1 MSAYEFP
8 SPVAMAKYE
17 MDAMMVMKAVTTWK
31 SRFCYGAISIAQD
44 CVILVGDTYNWDS
57 E

>member
-1 MSAYEFP
+1 
-8 SPVAMAKYE
+8 MAKYE